1 MYLHEVDGESKVTV
15 LVGIGSQ
22 ILAFDT
28 KIEEVSE
35 NGILTEP
42 ICRDGKLVGFRTQ
55 GLVIRIQVTNAS
67 DGKVYEFSNVE
78 ILNVK
83 TRDQKSHHRM
93 SAKLEGKIVNRR
105 SAVRVWLG
113 YDAVVQIG
121 TNRTAHEVIIKDIS
135 VSGISFVFDHSI
147 KAEVGETVH
156 VTFKDVGAKTKFS
169 LGAVIVRMEELDGG
183 KTLAGCRLNQES
195 NAISKYV
202 NDKQREKLRASRTVT
217 VTDKPLAKERMPDS

>member
-22 ILAFDT
+22 TLTFDT
-28 KIEEVSE
+28 KVEEVSDS
-35 NGILTEP
+35 GVLTEP
-42 ICRDGKLVGFRTQ
+42 ILREGKMVGFRTP
-55 GLVIRIQVTNAS
+55 GLIIRIQVINDS

-83 TRDQKSHHRM
+83 TKDQKSHHRM
-93 SAKLEGKIVNRR
+93 STKFEGKIVNRR

-121 TNRTAHEVIIKDIS
+121 TNRTAHEVILKDIS
-135 VSGISFVFDHSI
+135 VSGISFIFDHSI
-147 KAEVGETVH
+147 KAEIGDTVH
-156 VTFKDVGAKTKFS
+156 IAFKDVEAKTKFS
-169 LGAVIVRMEELDGG
+169 LGASIVRMEELEGG

-202 NDKQREKLRASRTVT
+202 NDKQREKLRSSRSVA
-217 VTDKPLAKERMPDS
+217 DKPPTK